1 MDSLIKKDLFEN
13 EWVNNLSNHEGE
25 KILARLEQLKD
36 LSNYI
41 DCLRE
46 GYTRTLKINGYN
58 NDGVRAAKTK
68 IKEELPTIPEKDE
81 IDIKNI

>member
-1 MDSLIKKDLFEN
+1 MDHLIKKDLYEN
-13 EWVNNLSNHEGE
+13 EWQHNLSDEEGE

-46 GYTRTLKINGYN
+46 GYTRTLKINGYDN
-58 NDGVRAAKTK
+58 EGVK
-68 IKEELPTIPEKDE
+68 KEKKVLTPIPEIELPQE
-81 IDIKNI
+81 IEIKNI

>member
-58 NDGVRAAKTK
+58 NDGVKTK

>member
-1 MDSLIKKDLFEN
+1 MNSLIKKDLFEN

-58 NDGVRAAKTK
+58 NDGVKIPK

>member
-1 MDSLIKKDLFEN
+1 MDHLIKKDLYEN
-13 EWVNNLSNHEGE
+13 EWQHNLSDEEGE

-46 GYTRTLKINGYN
+46 GYTRTLKINGYDN
-58 NDGVRAAKTK
+58 EGVK
-68 IKEELPTIPEKDE
+68 KEKKELTPIPEIELPQE
-81 IDIKNI
+81 IEIKNI

>member
-1 MDSLIKKDLFEN
+1 MNSLIKKDLFEN

-58 NDGVRAAKTK
+58 NDGVK
-68 IKEELPTIPEKDE
+68 IKKKEELPTIPEKDE